1 MRTLLDLKE
10 SGAAMTSPDISTG
23 EPGTPV
29 ATPGRRWIDRMLGSD
44 PGLNRLR
51 SAALA
56 VITIGLILAAE
67 ALFVR
72 LTHALQVPVGAALP
86 AAEAARAASA
96 DHEGLVVMMM
106 MGALVGLNS
115 SFGVNDPKARGQLV
129 TMLLLLP
136 VPLVAALA
144 LGLSLGSHRLLC
156 LILLSVIMA
165 VGTYL
170 RRFGPRGMFGG
181 SLLFF
186 GFFFGFFL
194 HAAVTVHD
202 LGWLTAA
209 IGVGLAVAI
218 AVRFLLFFPSQK
230 RALRRTERSFA
241 ARAQKVASTVLD
253 VFDDAGR
260 DLRAAR
266 RLQTRLLRL
275 NEAALMFDAQLGDPA
290 AVDGGSSRQQLHQ
303 RLFDFELA
311 LTNVARFAGALAGIE
326 LSEAQRSEMRLALL
340 DVVER
345 NPEGARRH
353 AESLG
358 GLLGHDDAS
367 RSASD
372 PDGTRAV
379 LLHRFAGS
387 MAALAD
393 AGTEWL
399 SAGTPAS
406 GADEFR
412 PAVALFAG
420 WLPGS
425 AGVSSMASA
434 ESGGRPWDRV
444 VLRPWTRTAIQMG
457 AAAGVAVA
465 LGDLVSP
472 SRYYWAV
479 IAVFVTFMGASNSG
493 EQTARALYRVA
504 GTVIGFAAGS
514 LLVDLVGHHND
525 WSIAVVLVSI
535 FFGFY
540 LMRINNAFFVIAI
553 TVMVSQLYQEL
564 YEFSYT
570 LLLYRLAETALG
582 AAVTIAVVTL
592 VFPLR
597 TRRVLRVAFRNHI
610 RAVETL
616 VEHASE
622 VLTTAGPARGQDRLG
637 NDARAV
643 DASYQTLV
651 TTAQPLR
658 RSMFGTLDEG
668 IAGAVRLASATR
680 NFSQALVADLASTA
694 PLGPGFKDEIGRAS
708 ATFHRSMDTVA
719 DAMTGPR
726 QGVYVRSSSLY
737 DRAERSHQDSAAG
750 TGQEWL
756 AIQDLKLIDGAM
768 AGLAKSMRLEVTD
781 FDTVRAA
788 T

>member
-1 MRTLLDLKE
+1 VRSLLDLKE
-10 SGAAMTSPDISTG
+10 REAAMYSPAISTG
-23 EPGTPV
+23 EPQTQV
-29 ATPGRRWIDRMLGSD
+29 AMPGRRWIDRMLGSD

-72 LTHALQVPVGAALP
+72 LAHALQVPVGAALP

-96 DHEGLVVMMM
+96 DHEGLVVMMLI
-106 MGALVGLNS
+106 GALVGLNS
-115 SFGVNDPKARGQLV
+115 LFGVNDPRARGQLV
-129 TMLLLLP
+129 TMLLLP

-156 LILLSVIMA
+156 LILLPVIMA

-170 RRFGPRGMFGG
+170 RRFGPRGMFAG

-218 AVRFLLFFPSQK
+218 AVRFLLFFPNQK
-230 RALRRTERSFA
+230 KALLRTERSFT
-241 ARAQKVASTVLD
+241 ARARKVISSVLD
-253 VFDDAGR
+253 LFDDAGR
-260 DLRAAR
+260 DPRSAR
-266 RLQTRLLRL
+266 RLQTQLLRL
-275 NEAALMFDAQLGDPA
+275 NEAALMFDAQLGDPD

-311 LTNVARFAGALAGIE
+311 LASAARFAEALARMQ
-326 LSEAQRSEMRLALL
+326 LSEAQRNEIRLALL
-340 DVVER
+340 DVVES
-345 NPEGARRH
+345 NPAGARRH
-353 AESLG
+353 AEFLG
-358 GLLGHDDAS
+358 GLLDRDDATK
-367 RSASD
+367 SD

-393 AGTEWL
+393 AGMEWL
-399 SAGTPAS
+399 STGTPAS
-406 GADEFR
+406 GADEFQ
-412 PAVALFAG
+412 PAVTLFAG

-425 AGVSSMASA
+425 AGVSAMASA
-434 ESGGRPWDRV
+434 ESGDRPWDRV

-457 AAAGVAVA
+457 VAAGVAVA

-479 IAVFVTFMGASNSG
+479 IAVFVTFMGANNSG
-493 EQTARALYRVA
+493 EQTARAFYRIV
-504 GTVIGFAAGS
+504 GTVIGIAAGS
-514 LLVDLVGHHND
+514 LLVDLAGHHND

-540 LMRINNAFFVIAI
+540 LMRINNTFFVIAI
-553 TVMVSQLYQEL
+553 TVMFSQLYQEL
-564 YEFSYT
+564 YEFSYS

-582 AAVTIAVVTL
+582 AALTIAVVTL

-597 TRRVLRVAFRNHI
+597 TRRVLRVAFRSHI
-610 RAVETL
+610 RAIETL
-616 VEHASE
+616 VDHAGE
-622 VLTTAGPARGQDRLG
+622 MLTTTALAPAPGQDRLRH
-637 NDARAV
+637 DARAV
-643 DASYQTLV
+643 DASYQALV

-658 RSMFGTLDEG
+658 RNLFGTLDEG
-668 IAGAVRLASATR
+668 IAEAVRLASATR
-680 NFSQALVADLASTA
+680 NFSQALVADLASAA
-694 PLGPGFKDEIGRAS
+694 PLGPGFQDEIGRAL

-737 DRAERSHQDSAAG
+737 DRAERSHSGSAAG
-750 TGQEWL
+750 TDQEHL
-756 AIQDLKLIDGAM
+756 PIQDLKLIDGAM
-768 AGLAKSMRLEVTD
+768 AGLARSMRLEVTD
-781 FDTVRAA
+781 FDTVRA
-788 T
+788 TT

>member
-1 MRTLLDLKE
+1 
-10 SGAAMTSPDISTG
+10 
-23 EPGTPV
+23 
-29 ATPGRRWIDRMLGSD
+29 
-44 PGLNRLR
+44 LNRLR

-72 LTHALQVPVGAALP
+72 LTQALQVPVGAALP

-115 SFGVNDPKARGQLV
+115 AFGVNDPKAKGQLV
-129 TMLLLLP
+129 TMLLLP

-144 LGLSLGSHRLLC
+144 VGLSLGSHRLLC
-156 LILLSVIMA
+156 LVLLPVIMA
-165 VGTYL
+165 AGTYL

-194 HAAVTVHD
+194 YGPVTVHD
-202 LGWLTAA
+202 LGWLAAA

-218 AVRFLLFFPSQK
+218 AVRFLLFFPDQK
-230 RALRRTERSFA
+230 KALRRTERSFVD
-241 ARAQKVASTVLD
+241 RAQKVISSVLD
-253 VFDDAGR
+253 LCDDADR
-260 DLRAAR
+260 DPRPAR
-266 RLQTRLLRL
+266 RLQTQLLRL
-275 NEAALMFDAQLGDPA
+275 NEAALMFDAQLGDPD
-290 AVDGGSSRQQLHQ
+290 AVDNGSSRQQLHQ

-311 LTNVARFAGALAGIE
+311 LANTARFAEALARTQ
-326 LSEAQRSEMRLALL
+326 LSEAQRNEIRLALL
-340 DVVER
+340 DIGER
-345 NPEGARRH
+345 NPVGARSH

-367 RSASD
+367 QSASD

-387 MAALAD
+387 MAAMAD
-393 AGTEWL
+393 AGMEWL

-406 GADEFR
+406 GAEEFQ
-412 PAVALFAG
+412 PAVTLFAG

-425 AGVSSMASA
+425 AGVSAMASA
-434 ESGGRPWDRV
+434 ESGGQPWDRV
-444 VLRPWTRTAIQMG
+444 VLRTWTRMAIQMG
-457 AAAGVAVA
+457 VAAGLAVA
-465 LGDLVSP
+465 LGDLLSP

-479 IAVFVTFMGASNSG
+479 LAVFVTFMGTNNSG
-493 EQTARALYRVA
+493 EQSARALYRVA
-504 GTVIGFAAGS
+504 GTVIGIAAGS
-514 LLVDLVGHHND
+514 LLVDLAGHHND
-525 WSIAVVLVSI
+525 WSIVVVLVSL

-540 LMRINNAFFVIAI
+540 LLRINNGFFVIAI

-564 YEFSYT
+564 YQFSYT

-582 AAVTIAVVTL
+582 AALTIAVVTL

-597 TRRVLRVAFRNHI
+597 TRRVLRVAFRTHI
-610 RAVETL
+610 RAIETL
-616 VEHASE
+616 VDHAGQA
-622 VLTTAGPARGQDRLG
+622 LTTAGPARGQDRLG

-651 TTAQPLR
+651 ATAQPLR

-668 IAGAVRLASATR
+668 IAGSVRLASATR

-694 PLGPGFKDEIGRAS
+694 PLGPEFKDEIGRAS
-708 ATFHRSMDTVA
+708 ANFHRSMDTVA

-750 TGQEWL
+750 TDQECL

-781 FDTVRAA
+781 FDTVRA
-788 T
+788 TT

>member
-1 MRTLLDLKE
+1 MRSLLDLKE
-10 SGAAMTSPDISTG
+10 RDDAMTSPDISTG
-23 EPGTPV
+23 EPQTPV
-29 ATPGRRWIDRMLGSD
+29 AMPGRRWIDQMLGSD

-51 SAALA
+51 GAALA

-72 LTHALQVPVGAALP
+72 LTHALQVPVGATRP
-86 AAEAARAASA
+86 AAAAARAASA
-96 DHEGLVVMMM
+96 DHEGLVVIMLI
-106 MGALVGLNS
+106 GALVGLNS
-115 SFGVNDPKARGQLV
+115 SFGVNDAKARGQLV
-129 TMLLLLP
+129 TMLLLP

-144 LGLSLGSHRLLC
+144 LGLFLGSDRLLC
-156 LILLSVIMA
+156 LILLPVIMA
-165 VGTYL
+165 AGTYL
-170 RRFGPRGMFGG
+170 RRFGPRGMFAG

-218 AVRFLLFFPSQK
+218 AVRFLLFFPNQRK
-230 RALRRTERSFA
+230 ALQRTERSFV
-241 ARAQKVASTVLD
+241 ARARKVASSVLE
-253 VFDDAGR
+253 VFDDADR
-260 DLRAAR
+260 DPRPAR
-266 RLQTRLLRL
+266 RLQTQLLRL

-290 AVDGGSSRQQLHQ
+290 AVDDGSSRQQLHQ

-311 LTNVARFAGALAGIE
+311 LTNVARFTGALARIK
-326 LSEAQRSEMRLALL
+326 LSEAQRSEVRLALL

-353 AESLG
+353 AESLDG
-358 GLLGHDDAS
+358 PLGHDDAPT
-367 RSASD
+367 SA
-372 PDGTRAV
+372 PDGTRVV

-387 MAALAD
+387 MVALAD
-393 AGTEWL
+393 AGREWL
-399 SAGTPAS
+399 SIGTPAP
-406 GADEFR
+406 GADEFQ
-412 PAVALFAG
+412 PAVTLSAG

-425 AGVSSMASA
+425 AGVSSMASV
-434 ESGGRPWDRV
+434 EPGGRPWDRV
-444 VLRPWTRTAIQMG
+444 ALRPWTRTAIQIG
-457 AAAGVAVA
+457 VAAGLAVA

-479 IAVFVTFMGASNSG
+479 LAVFVTFMGASNSG
-493 EQTARALYRVA
+493 EETVRALYRIG
-504 GTVIGFAAGS
+504 GTVIGIAIGS

-540 LMRINNAFFVIAI
+540 LSRINNTFFVIAI

-564 YEFSYT
+564 YEFSYS

-592 VFPLR
+592 VFPLW
-597 TRRVLRVAFRNHI
+597 TRRVLRVAFRTHI
-610 RAVETL
+610 RAIETL
-616 VEHASE
+616 VDHASQ
-622 VLTTAGPARGQDRLG
+622 VLTTAGPARRQDRLRD
-637 NDARAV
+637 DARAV
-643 DASYQTLV
+643 DASYQTLM

-658 RSMFGTLDEG
+658 RNLFGTLDEG
-668 IAGAVRLASATR
+668 IAESVRLASATR
-680 NFSQALVADLASTA
+680 NLSRALVADLAATA
-694 PLGPGFKDEIGRAS
+694 PLDPGFRDEIGRAS
-708 ATFHRSMDTVA
+708 DTFHRSMDTVA

-726 QGVYVRSSSLY
+726 QGTYVRSSSLY
-737 DRAERSHQDSAAG
+737 DRAERSHSGSAAG
-750 TGQEWL
+750 TGQQWL

-768 AGLAKSMRLEVTD
+768 AGLATSMRLEVTD
-781 FDTVRAA
+781 FDTARAA